1 MEKEEIMHM
10 FPASLRELFGRTAS
24 AAGELQEIRLRAE
37 KPVIIIRKQQEY
49 FLTKEGQ
56 FTKEADRARY
66 MTAKE
71 LEQVLQHICDYSIYA
86 YTDEIRQGYLTLPG
100 GHRVGVAGQ
109 VVLENENRIRTIKN
123 ICYLNIRIAHE
134 VKGAAKTVISEVYES
149 GRFCNT
155 LILSPP
161 GCGKTTLLRD
171 LVREISNG
179 NEWGE
184 GMFVSVVD
192 ERSEIAGSYL
202 GVAQN
207 DLGIRTDVLD
217 GCPKAMGMMLL
228 IRSMAPGVIAVDE
241 LGSTEDVEA
250 VEKVLRCGCKILATI
265 HAEDMEE
272 LKQKFFMRMLLQ
284 EKAFERFIVLGKENG
299 SCVVKKIYK
308 YGKEALHA
316 ASGGNFDVDN
326 GKQRSCVLH
335 CERTQGVSGAL
346 QDVAGAVSFYG
357 KRNCVPEVYFAGNLL
372 QSDHASVGK

>member
-1 MEKEEIMHM
+1 MQDGSFCSDSIREGAVCCHGIQKYLKKGAEKKDRYIYIDREKAVQSRYGRGGERAMEKEEILYM
-10 FPASLRELFGRTAS
+10 FPASHREFFDKAAS
-24 AAGELQEIRLRAE
+24 EPEKLQEIRLRAE
-37 KPVIIIRKQQEY
+37 KPVILIKKQQEY
-49 FLTKEGQ
+49 FLTKTGQ
-56 FTKEADRARY
+56 LTREADGAKVMR
-66 MTAKE
+66 AKE
-71 LEQVLQHICDYSIYA
+71 LEQILQHICHYSVYA

-109 VVLENENRIRTIKN
+109 AVLESEKCIRTIKN

-134 VKGAAKTVISEVYES
+134 IRGAAKPVISEVYEN

-179 NEWGE
+179 NKWGK
-184 GMFVSVVD
+184 GRFVSVVD

-228 IRSMAPGVIAVDE
+228 IRSMAPQVIAVDE
-241 LGSTEDVEA
+241 LGNTEDVEA
-250 VEKVLRCGCKILATI
+250 VEKALRCGCQILATI

-272 LKQKFFMRMLLQ
+272 LRRKIFMKDLLG
-284 EKAFERFIVLGKENG
+284 EGAFRRFIVLGKENG
-299 SCVVKKIYK
+299 KCVVKKIY
-308 YGKEALHA
+308 
-316 ASGGNFDVDN
+316 
-326 GKQRSCVLH
+326 R
-335 CERTQGVSGAL
+335 CET
-346 QDVAGAVSFYG
+346 
-357 KRNCVPEVYFAGNLL
+357 
-372 QSDHASVGK
+372 